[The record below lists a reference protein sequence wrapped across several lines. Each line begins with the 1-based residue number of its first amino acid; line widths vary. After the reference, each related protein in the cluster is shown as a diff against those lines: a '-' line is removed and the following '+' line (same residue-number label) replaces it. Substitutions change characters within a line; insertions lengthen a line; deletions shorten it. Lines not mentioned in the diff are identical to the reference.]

1 MPNTTGGL
9 ITRNYQS
16 ASNGSRTLGSILAS
30 SGGGAGSPRRVYN
43 YYQKNG
49 NIIQFYQNVF
59 GLKYGQYGYNP
70 QLVLTNNY

>member
-9 ITRNYQS
+9 ITRNFQS
-16 ASNGSRTLGSILAS
+16 SSNGSRTLGSILAS

-43 YYQKNG
+43 YYQKNA
-49 NIIQFYQNVF
+49 NINAFYLNVF
-59 GLKYGQYGYNP
+59 GLRYGQYRNTP